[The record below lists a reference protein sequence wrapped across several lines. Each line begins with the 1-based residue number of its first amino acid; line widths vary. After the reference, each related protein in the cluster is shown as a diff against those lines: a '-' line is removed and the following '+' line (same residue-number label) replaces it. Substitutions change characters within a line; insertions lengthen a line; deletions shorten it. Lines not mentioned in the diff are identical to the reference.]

1 MVQVMLSKQ
10 KWKRLLKL
18 KNNTPINAEFTE
30 QVEETQPVLQ
40 TNKGEMPAF
49 PLLSKDSF
57 ESEEAYLKAK
67 DDYEKGLTYFPG
79 VPHEVLKEYGNTGFN
94 KIRFTAGL
102 LEGIIVSFGRVNFNT
117 EDNGEIKL
125 SFDYETDGK
134 PKYRMVHK
142 EEMEKLLGDFLMSL
156 IEEEMRTKKAIFQG
170 GKDEMEKYIND
181 ENRNNNPEESD
192 SR

>member
-1 MVQVMLSKQ
+1 MLSKK
-10 KWKRLLKL
+10 KWKKLLKL
-18 KNNTPINAEFTE
+18 KNNHPLDVQFE
-30 QVEETQPVLQ
+30 QVVENQQPVLN
-40 TNKGEMPAF
+40 TTRGEMPAF

-57 ESEEAYLKAK
+57 ESEESYLKAK
-67 DDYEKGLTYFPG
+67 EEYEKGLTHFPG

-102 LEGIIVSFGRVNFNT
+102 LEGIIVSFGRVNFQQQ
-117 EDNGEIKL
+117 DNGEIKL
-125 SFDYETDGK
+125 SFDYETEGK
-134 PKYRMVHK
+134 PKYRMIGK

-156 IEEEMRTKKAIFQG
+156 IEEEMRQKKALFRG

-181 ENRNNNPEESD
+181 ENRNSDSKESD